1 MSLTQAIVS
10 VVEYFCSPWFFNPW
24 RRKHFR
30 KVTTLP
36 RGSLKAY
43 KRKNVL
49 FQIFLKRNNES
60 RRPNNPILPASRQY
74 SGANYTLSEQNYIP
88 KLIIAGL
95 ILLGLSVVLNDR
107 MVWAAAP
114 VNPVTEDCDRLSNLR
129 WMRLNDGLNKTRF
142 NDESYISHLLDI
154 SFGDSKIGKISEK
167 QKYAWGENAGWID
180 FHPGRAG
187 LKIGSNVLA
196 GWIFIKKFGWVHLGE
211 GRPLKGYR
219 YSNNDR
225 RDYGVNN
232 DGEGNLTGWGWGENI
247 GWVNF
252 GEVRIN
258 REGIFS
264 GTANSPKIG
273 LILFNCAGPVTF
285 LVKTD
290 PYPWRKIGVKEEI
303 KLGRGTRST
312 SEDEALNMGCSGPA
326 LNYSPQSI
334 FFPFC
339 LGRKLKILDDK
350 LTKKIDLDENAIV
363 FRIEAG
369 ECNERAP
376 PDREK
381 NLQKFENR
389 SCSTGLIFREAT
401 SRKPFYNLA
410 LL

>member
-1 MSLTQAIVS
+1 M
-10 VVEYFCSPWFFNPW
+10 
-24 RRKHFR
+24 
-30 KVTTLP
+30 
-36 RGSLKAY
+36 
-43 KRKNVL
+43 
-49 FQIFLKRNNES
+49 
-60 RRPNNPILPASRQY
+60 SRQI
-74 SGANYTLSEQNYIP
+74 NYIP

-95 ILLGLSVVLNDR
+95 ILLGLSVALNDR
-107 MVWAAAP
+107 TVWAEAP
-114 VNPVTEDCDRLSNLR
+114 VNQVTEDCDRLSNLR

-154 SFGDSKIGKISEK
+154 SLGDSKIGKISEK

-187 LKIGSNVLA
+187 PKIGSNVLA
-196 GWIFIKKFGWVHLGE
+196 GWILIKKLGWVHLGD
-211 GRPLKGYR
+211 GRPRNGYR
-219 YSNNDR
+219 YSNRDR
-225 RDYGVNN
+225 RDYGINN

-247 GWVNF
+247 GWINF
-252 GEVRIN
+252 DEIRIN

-264 GTANSPKIG
+264 GSANSPKIG

-290 PYPWRKIGVKEEI
+290 PYPWRKIGWGGEI
-303 KLGRGTRST
+303 KVGQGSRS
-312 SEDEALNMGCSGPA
+312 SNEDEALNMGSSGPA
-326 LNYSPQSI
+326 LNYSPQSSI
-334 FFPFC
+334 SPFC

-350 LTKKIDLDENAIV
+350 LTKKIDLDEDAIV

-381 NLQKFENR
+381 NLQIFENR

-401 SRKPFYNLA
+401 SRKAFYNSA